1 MAAAQNFIT
10 VTRRP
15 PDVEDYID
23 MLRRYRSW
31 LIGPMFL
38 GLVVAVVVAFTWPDT
53 YVSQAVMRITPQTIS
68 DRLVPTIANM
78 QIQQRLQQMQQQILS
93 RDSLAA
99 VIKKPTLDL
108 YRKELARYP
117 MEDVIQD
124 MRNKYIRLQAT
135 EVGRGGASAFT
146 ISFSYPD
153 RFKAQQVVNELVA
166 KFMDQNIQV
175 QKKNADMTS
184 TFLNDEMKQAKERMD
199 TLEQAV
205 MKFKLENMGR
215 LPEQFQANVA
225 QLNSNQMMVSQ
236 ANEAISRLQQQK
248 LQLETQI
255 QNNNTNV
262 NYYNSILEEQTTV
275 GGQAQ
280 VRNERLN
287 QLNQK
292 IMNLQSDIA
301 ALQEQLTANHPAIRK
316 AQASLANLEKQRQE
330 AEKEDLER
338 QGAAPA
344 AGPVIKRSTNQQAFK
359 AVQDLAA
366 SNNVLK
372 TEMQNLNIQMD
383 EKLKQIQ
390 ALNQEI
396 AKYNARVE
404 GSPQLEGQ
412 YVALTRDLSLAKQ
425 SYEEMHRKNELS
437 ETAKDLEEHRGGENL
452 EVLETA
458 SAPEAPSEPNRPQW
472 AAMGAGIGLM
482 LGIVLAGA
490 KEMKNTSL
498 KNLKNVRAYTNLP
511 VLSSIPLL
519 ENALLVRRK
528 RRLLW
533 LAWSSAIIFGS
544 IAMSAAAY
552 YYYFG
557 HGT

>member
-15 PDVEDYID
+15 PDIEDYID

-38 GLVVAVVVAFTWPDT
+38 GLVVAVVVAFMSPDT
-53 YVSQAVMRITPQTIS
+53 YVSTAIMRITPQQIS

-78 QIQQRLQQMQQQILS
+78 QMQQRLLQMQQEILG
-93 RDSLAA
+93 RDSLTELIQRPA
-99 VIKKPTLDL
+99 LNL
-108 YRKELARYP
+108 YPKEKARYP
-117 MEDVIQD
+117 LEDVIQD
-124 MRNKYIRLQAT
+124 MRNKYIRLQT
-135 EVGRGGASAFT
+135 MDVGKGGASAFT

-153 RFKAQQVVNELVA
+153 RFKAQAVVAQLAA
-166 KFMDQNIQV
+166 KFTEQNIRV
-175 QKKNADMTS
+175 QHDNAIITS
-184 TFLNDEMKQAKERMD
+184 EFIGDEMKQAKDRMD
-199 TLEQAV
+199 ELEQKV

-225 QLNSNQMMVSQ
+225 QLNSNQMLVSQ

-330 AEKEDLER
+330 LEKEDLER
-338 QGAAPA
+338 QAAAPV

-372 TEMQNLNIQMD
+372 TEMQNLNLQMD

-390 ALNQEI
+390 ALNVTI
-396 AKYNARVE
+396 GNYTARVE

-412 YVALTRDLSLAKQ
+412 YVALTRDLAMAKQ
-425 SYEEMHRKNELS
+425 SYEDTHRKSELS

-452 EVLETA
+452 DLRWV
-458 SAPEAPSEPNRPQW
+458 
-472 AAMGAGIGLM
+472 
-482 LGIVLAGA
+482 
-490 KEMKNTSL
+490 
-498 KNLKNVRAYTNLP
+498 
-511 VLSSIPLL
+511 SS
-519 ENALLVRRK
+519 
-528 RRLLW
+528 
-533 LAWSSAIIFGS
+533 
-544 IAMSAAAY
+544 
-552 YYYFG
+552 
-557 HGT
+557 

>member
-1 MAAAQNFIT
+1 MAAAQNFIS

-38 GLVVAVVVAFTWPDT
+38 GLVAAVVVAFIWPDT

-78 QIQQRLQQMQQQILS
+78 QMQQRLQQMQQQILS
-93 RDSLAA
+93 RDSLSA

-135 EVGRGGASAFT
+135 EVGRGGAYAFT

-153 RFKAQQVVNELVA
+153 RFKAQAVVRELVTM
-166 KFMDQNIQV
+166 FTDQNIRV
-175 QKKNADMTS
+175 QHDNAIITS
-184 TFLNDEMKQAKERMD
+184 EFIGDEMKQAKDRMD
-199 TLEQAV
+199 ELEQKV

-225 QLNSNQMMVSQ
+225 QLNSNQMLVSQ

-248 LQLETQI
+248 LQIETQI

-301 ALQEQLTANHPAIRK
+301 ALQEQLTANHPTIRR

-330 AEKEDLER
+330 DEKKDLER
-338 QGAAPA
+338 QRAAPA

-390 ALNQEI
+390 ALTVTIGNYT
-396 AKYNARVE
+396 AKVE

-412 YVALTRDLSLAKQ
+412 YVALTRDLALAKQ
-425 SYEEMHRKNELS
+425 SYEDMHRKSELS

-452 EVLETA
+452 GVLDPA
-458 SAPEAPSEPNRPQW
+458 SLPEAPSEPNRPQW
-472 AAMGAGIGLM
+472 AAMGAGMGLM

-498 KNLKNVRAYTNLP
+498 KNLKDVRAYTNLP

-533 LAWSSAIIFGS
+533 LAWTTAIILGS

-552 YYYFG
+552 YHRDQG
-557 HGT
+557 GT

>member
-1 MAAAQNFIT
+1 
-10 VTRRP
+10 
-15 PDVEDYID
+15 
-23 MLRRYRSW
+23 
-31 LIGPMFL
+31 MFL
-38 GLVVAVVVAFTWPDT
+38 GLVAAVVVAFMWPDT
-53 YVSQAVMRITPQTIS
+53 YVSQAVMRITPQQIS

-78 QIQQRLQQMQQQILS
+78 QMQQRLQQMQQEILS
-93 RDSLAA
+93 RGQLSELILRPA
-99 VIKKPTLDL
+99 LLL
-108 YRKELARYP
+108 YPKERARYP

-124 MRNKYIRLQAT
+124 MRNKYIHIQPI
-135 EVGRGGASAFT
+135 EVAGGGGGRIASAFI

-153 RFKAQQVVNELVA
+153 RFKAQQVVSALVT

-184 TFLNDEMKQAKERMD
+184 NFLNDEMKQAKERMD
-199 TLEQAV
+199 TLEQRV

-330 AEKEDLER
+330 AEKEDLRSEEHTSELQSR
-338 QGAAPA
+338 QYLVCRLLLEKKKKTQYAQTIASS
-344 AGPVIKRSTNQQAFK
+344 AGPGVTH
-359 AVQDLAA
+359 
-366 SNNVLK
+366 
-372 TEMQNLNIQMD
+372 
-383 EKLKQIQ
+383 
-390 ALNQEI
+390 
-396 AKYNARVE
+396 
-404 GSPQLEGQ
+404 P
-412 YVALTRDLSLAKQ
+412 LTR
-425 SYEEMHRKNELS
+425 
-437 ETAKDLEEHRGGENL
+437 
-452 EVLETA
+452 
-458 SAPEAPSEPNRPQW
+458 
-472 AAMGAGIGLM
+472 
-482 LGIVLAGA
+482 
-490 KEMKNTSL
+490 
-498 KNLKNVRAYTNLP
+498 RAL
-511 VLSSIPLL
+511 
-519 ENALLVRRK
+519 
-528 RRLLW
+528 
-533 LAWSSAIIFGS
+533 
-544 IAMSAAAY
+544 
-552 YYYFG
+552 
-557 HGT
+557 